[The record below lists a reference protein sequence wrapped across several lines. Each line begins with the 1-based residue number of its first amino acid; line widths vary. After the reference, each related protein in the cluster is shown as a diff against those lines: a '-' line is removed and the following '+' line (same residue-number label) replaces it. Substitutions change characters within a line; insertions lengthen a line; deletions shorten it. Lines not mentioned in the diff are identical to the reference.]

1 MEQLLNQK
9 MEIAERAGRLNVE
22 IKRLS
27 KVAEDIQLAKV
38 RNGGKPDSIFA
49 EIHVIN
55 TKYELRTFDIDRNG
69 SEMHDALLLF
79 LNSQIDKRK
88 AELNELIKI
97 PQ

>member
-1 MEQLLNQK
+1 MELIQQK
-9 MEIAERAGRLNVE
+9 MEIAERAGRLNIE

-27 KVAEDIQLAKV
+27 EIAEDIQLAKV
-38 RNGGKPDSIFA
+38 RNGGKPDGIFA
-49 EIHVIN
+49 ETHVIN
-55 TKYELRTFDIDRNG
+55 SKYNLRTCDIDKNG
-69 SEMHDALLLF
+69 SELHDALLLF